1 MISVPAIHRFPLK
14 TDKSFVNEIYAEEN
28 NTQAILS
35 AILILTEKLGIKCI
49 VEGVETQQ
57 QVDYFK
63 SHNIH
68 GMQGYF
74 FYKPMLDTDLTNLV
88 CNLQKSRV
96 NE

>member
-1 MISVPAIHRFPLK
+1 MHKLPIWLLK
-14 TDKSFVNEIYAEEN
+14 IDKSFVNEIHSEEN
-28 NTQAILS
+28 GTQATLS

-63 SHNIH
+63 SQDIH
-68 GMQGYF
+68 GMQGHF
-74 FYKPMLDTDLTNLV
+74 FYKPMIDTDLIYLV

-96 NE
+96 KE